1 MSSRTSDTHPL
12 RIAEI
17 ELDSCK
23 IGLSLCP
30 GKIQFGAMTG
40 NWERDLRKDLMKI
53 KESGYDVVVSLI
65 EAEEF
70 EELQVEGLRDGLV
83 EELGMSWHWAPIA
96 DFSTPEQSVNTKL
109 KEVLFFLEEGKS
121 VFVHC
126 KGGLGRAGLVSA
138 WLLTHFGRTS
148 YEAIREVREAR
159 SPSAIET
166 KAQENWIH
174 QNSGIRFDQISKGEQ

>member
-30 GKIQFGAMTG
+30 GKIQFGAMSG
-40 NWERDLRKDLMKI
+40 NWERDLAKDLMKI

-83 EELGMSWHWAPIA
+83 EELGMSWHWVPIA

-109 KEVLFFLEEGKS
+109 NEILIFIEEGKS

-148 YEAIREVREAR
+148 FEAIREVREAR

-166 KAQENWIH
+166 KAQEKWVH
-174 QNSGIRFDQISKGEQ
+174 QNSAVRFD

>member
-17 ELDSCK
+17 KLDECK
-23 IGLSLCP
+23 IGLSICP
-30 GKIQFGAMTG
+30 GKIQFGAMSG
-40 NWERDLRKDLMKI
+40 NWERDLAKDLIKI
-53 KESGYDVVVSLI
+53 RESGYDVVISLI

-70 EELQVEGLRDGLV
+70 EELRVESLRDGLV
-83 EELGMSWHWAPIA
+83 EEFEMSWHWAPIA
-96 DFSTPEQSVNTKL
+96 DFSTPDRSVNTKL
-109 KEVLFFLEEGKS
+109 NEILTFIKEGKS

-148 YEAIREVREAR
+148 FEAIREVREAR
-159 SPSAIET
+159 SPRAIET
-166 KAQENWIH
+166 RAQENWVH
-174 QNSGIRFDQISKGEQ
+174 QNSAVRFD

>member
-30 GKIQFGAMTG
+30 GKIQFGAMSG
-40 NWERDLRKDLMKI
+40 NWERDLAKDLMKI

-70 EELQVEGLRDGLV
+70 EELDVEGLRDGLV
-83 EELGMSWHWAPIA
+83 EELGMSWHWVPIA

-109 KEVLFFLEEGKS
+109 NEILIFIEEGKS

-148 YEAIREVREAR
+148 FEAIREVREAR

-166 KAQENWIH
+166 KAQEKWVH
-174 QNSGIRFDQISKGEQ
+174 QNSAVRFD

>member
-1 MSSRTSDTHPL
+1 MSSRTSDTDPL

-17 ELDSCK
+17 ELDECK
-23 IGLSLCP
+23 IGLSICP
-30 GKIQFGAMTG
+30 GKVQFGAMSG
-40 NWERDLRKDLMKI
+40 NWERDLKKDLMKI
-53 KESGYDVVVSLI
+53 KKSGYDIVVSLI

-96 DFSTPEQSVNTKL
+96 DFSTPHQSVNAKL
-109 KEVLFFLEEGKS
+109 NEILILIEEGKS

-138 WLLTHFGRTS
+138 WILTHLGRTS
-148 YEAIREVREAR
+148 FEAIREVREVR

-166 KAQENWIH
+166 NAQEKWVH
-174 QNSGIRFDQISKGEQ
+174 QNSAVRFD

>member
-12 RIAEI
+12 KIAEI

-30 GKIQFGAMTG
+30 GKIQFGAMSG
-40 NWERDLRKDLMKI
+40 NWERDLRKDLQEI
-53 KESGYDVVVSLI
+53 KEHSYDVVVSLI

-70 EELQVEGLRDGLV
+70 EELQVEELRDGLV
-83 EELGMSWHWAPIA
+83 EEFGMSWHWAPIG
-96 DFSTPEQSVNTKL
+96 DFSIPEQSVNIKL
-109 KEVLFFLEEGKS
+109 NEILIFIEDGKS

-148 YEAIREVREAR
+148 FEAIREVREAR

-166 KAQENWIH
+166 KPQENWIH
-174 QNSGIRFDQISKGEQ
+174 QNSGIRFE

>member
-17 ELDSCK
+17 ELYSCK

-30 GKIQFGAMTG
+30 GKIQFGAMSG
-40 NWERDLRKDLMKI
+40 NWERDLTKDLMKI

-65 EAEEF
+65 EDEEF
-70 EELQVEGLRDGLV
+70 EELHVEGLRDGLV
-83 EELGMSWHWAPIA
+83 EELEMSWHWVPIA
-96 DFSTPEQSVNTKL
+96 DFSIPEQSINLKL
-109 KEVLFFLEEGKS
+109 NDVLIFIEEGKS
-121 VFVHC
+121 VFMHC

-148 YEAIREVREAR
+148 FEAIREVRDVR

-166 KAQENWIH
+166 KAQENWVH
-174 QNSGIRFDQISKGEQ
+174 QNSGIRF